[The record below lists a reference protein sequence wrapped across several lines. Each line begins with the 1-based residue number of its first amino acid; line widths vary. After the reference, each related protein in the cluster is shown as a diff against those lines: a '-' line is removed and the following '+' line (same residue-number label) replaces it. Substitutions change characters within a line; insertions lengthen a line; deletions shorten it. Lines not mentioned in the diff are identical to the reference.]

1 METTL
6 SQKACDELAVKIG
19 KNVSKLQC
27 IIATSKRPSQPS
39 GPAHH
44 MLSWTAS
51 SPSAVRGGHGPPIQD
66 QIKSCPSKQ
75 RVMIHHALFGRA
87 ALSEEVG
94 DLVAL
99 VFPC

>member
-51 SPSAVRGGHGPPIQD
+51 SPSAVCGGHGPPIQD
-66 QIKSCPSKQ
+66 
-75 RVMIHHALFGRA
+75 HHALFGRA